1 MSGQCVTLP
10 TWRMP
15 SCEADAAARR
25 FQWGSMAPH
34 FDSVTLTGLLDRLLV
49 AGLVYGCTLILKKKA
64 ALRLLAILTVLFIA
78 AFGTNALGLTA
89 TASFF
94 NLLISSAPV
103 ILAIIF
109 QSDLKRAL
117 FSFWKLHKA
126 GEGGSDDVTKIVEEL
141 SKGLHELADR
151 KIGALIV
158 IIRQM
163 SIDHLVQIGT
173 EIDARVTSEL
183 LNSIFLP
190 YSPIHDGAVIIQ
202 RDKIVSAGCF
212 LPLSQNPDI
221 AKSFGTR
228 HRAALGISEQTDVL
242 VLVVSEETG
251 KISIV
256 HEGQI
261 TFDADPAEIR
271 RLSRKAIEGRRAS
284 RLATASEN

>member
-1 MSGQCVTLP
+1 MEPL
-10 TWRMP
+10 
-15 SCEADAAARR
+15 
-25 FQWGSMAPH
+25 
-34 FDSVTLTGLLDRLLV
+34 FDSVTLLGLFDRLLA
-49 AGLVYGCTLILKKKA
+49 AGLIYGCTLILRKEA
-64 ALRLLAILTVLFIA
+64 ALRLLAILTILFLA
-78 AFGTNALGLTA
+78 ELSSKKLGLTS

-94 NLLISSAPV
+94 SLLLSSAPI

-109 QSDLKRAL
+109 QSDIKRVL
-117 FSFWKLHKA
+117 YSFWKRYKS
-126 GEGGSDDVTKIVEEL
+126 GDSDSPDVTTTVDEL
-141 SKGLHELADR
+141 SKGLHELAER
-151 KIGALIV
+151 RIGALIV

-163 SIDHLVQIGT
+163 SIDHLVHVGT
-173 EIDARVTSEL
+173 EIEAKVTSEL

-202 RDKIVSAGCF
+202 RDKITSAGCI

-256 HEGQI
+256 HDGKI
-261 TFDADPAEIR
+261 TYDADPAEIR
-271 RLSRKAIEGRRAS
+271 RLSRKAIEGRRAP
-284 RLATASEN
+284 RVVASPEH